1 MNYRFLR
8 KIKGYIML
16 SLSALAAVIGVVLL
30 FAILYKVIQTGM
42 AGLNLALFTKDEA
55 PAFMI
60 GEGGMRIALA
70 VYERRPFFWIVR
82 HDEEGIALAEVG
94 IFVRDGIYETVVL
107 LLDRLHLFVEFGLL
121 IYPIP
126 AEAFK
131 EADHAFFAEAL
142 DVRCVDIHLFE

>member
-8 KIKGYIML
+8 RIKGYIML

-60 GEGGMRIALA
+60 GEGGMRHAFVGQIILTLVAS
-70 VYERRPFFWIVR
+70 VI
-82 HDEEGIALAEVG
+82 GIPIG
-94 IFVRDGIYETVVL
+94 IFGGIYLSEY
-107 LLDRLHLFVEFGLL
+107 GQN
-121 IYPIP
+121 
-126 AEAFK
+126 
-131 EADHAFFAEAL
+131 
-142 DVRCVDIHLFE
+142 